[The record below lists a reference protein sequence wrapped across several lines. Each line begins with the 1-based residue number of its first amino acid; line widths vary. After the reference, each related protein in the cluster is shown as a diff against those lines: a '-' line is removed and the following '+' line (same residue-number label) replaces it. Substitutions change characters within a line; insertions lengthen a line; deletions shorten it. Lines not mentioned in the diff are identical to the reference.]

1 MRNFTQN
8 LAFLLVA
15 ALCCFGM
22 QVKAEELTVND
33 GTTTSSYVPIYGY
46 YGDYGCRS
54 QFVVPA
60 ENLEDMANGTIS
72 GMKFYSPSSSQ
83 SFTGTWDVYVG
94 EVTESSAS
102 TTFIDRTSATVVWTG
117 SPTVANNELEIVFSE
132 SYVYGGGNLMI
143 EFVET
148 NMGNCPSFTWYG
160 TSGSS
165 VYVTGG
171 SSDHTTY
178 QTAASGYS
186 ASFVPKVTFVYAAG
200 SGATCEKPSAML
212 AENVG
217 SKTAS
222 LSWADGSGV
231 YNVELKKGSEDW
243 QPLLTGTTDNLK
255 ELTDL
260 TPNTAYQARVQSVC
274 DEEVSGWRTVS
285 FSTQIG
291 IPYLEQFNS
300 SSIPTG
306 WSQKSG
312 LVDDVLAGTTTL
324 STGYSWYFGTANS
337 VFDNHA
343 RLNIYGSSCKSWLLT
358 PAIALEGN
366 LQLTFDMALT
376 DYSTSG
382 EVDKTKQQ
390 DDRFVVLISTDDG
403 ATWTILR
410 EWNNTGSEYVYND
423 IAYTSAGEEAA
434 IDLSGYAGESAIFAF
449 YGESTASGGDNNF
462 HIDNVL
468 IDYIPRCF
476 KPTSLAAGSVGQNSA
491 EISWNAESGEVA
503 WILQYKKSA
512 ESAWQSLEVTENPY
526 LLENLDTYTAYDV
539 RVAAHCD
546 DVDEFGTSAFCNPI
560 SFKTVAGIPF
570 VENFESSMPSDWKQ
584 YTGLLDE
591 FDPEEN
597 PLTPVTYGWSVGNI
611 SGVFAEEPNH
621 LYKEIYGT
629 SCANWLVTPAIAIS
643 GNVQL
648 TFDMA
653 LTKYSGAAIEEGH
666 QEDDKFVVLC
676 TEDEGASWEELRFW
690 DNNASDQKYDAISTQ
705 GQTVRIDLSEYDG
718 KSLRFA
724 FYAESTVSDGDNYLH
739 IDNFKIDEIPAC
751 EQPTDV
757 VYSNLSDT
765 AVTFSW
771 AEVEGTTWQYGL
783 IANPADEIVPTDEM
797 FTRSASENSITI
809 DTLRENSP
817 YAFILRQDCG
827 GATSQ
832 AVVRRFRTLQHAAE
846 LPFED
851 NFENGNGWL
860 FVNGSLTNA
869 WAYGEAATE
878 SGHAIYVSNDGGTT
892 NAYTNSVAVMVYATK
907 LFHIAEAGTYIV
919 SFDWKANGESSYDY
933 LRAAIVPASVEL
945 TASTSYP
952 SGFGTNTLPT
962 GWIAIDGGS
971 KLNGSSA
978 WKSQSAEV
986 DLEEGTY
993 NVVFGWRDDTS
1004 TGENPPAAIDNFS
1017 FSLMA
1022 CPTPSDLAEDAE
1034 QTTTQ
1039 TIGLTWTEK
1048 GSASAWKIRYKK
1060 SSEADWTVVTD
1071 PIAET
1076 EYVLSGLDAATTYQ
1090 IQVAA
1095 WCDPEDAEGISAFSE
1110 YITASTSCDVV
1121 SAFPWSENFNNLT
1134 SGIPLCWNNDE
1145 GTTTSSSSKWSYYNT
1160 GHDGACLRFDSYINS
1175 TDNDNYLATPEINLT
1190 KNSTLSFWCKNPYGG
1205 DFDVY
1210 IEKDGEDRELL
1221 LGGLTSISDWTL
1233 KEINLSA
1240 YTGSQVIIYFYGK
1253 SNYENGDAYLYLDD
1267 VMIEEIPDCLKPT
1280 GLKVVEFGADTA
1292 TLAWDAL
1299 ENGAW
1304 KYAIAE
1310 AGVVPTEGDFVSI
1323 TDTFKIVEGLAS
1335 STAYTFYLRRDCETS
1350 VSPAVSVSFQT
1361 LQTPVAVPFA
1371 DDFEDGNKWFFING
1385 NLSNA
1390 WAYGAAATESGH
1402 AIYVSNDGGTTNA
1415 YTNNVAVMVYAV
1427 KLFSFA
1433 QGTYTFQYDW
1443 KANGENNY
1451 DYLRVALVPA
1461 DVELA
1466 ASTSAPSGFGT
1477 STLPTGWIALDGGSK
1492 LNQSADWTTFTT
1504 AEMAIPAG
1512 EYRVVFGWR
1521 DDTSTG
1527 SNPPAAID
1535 NFSISKVACAK
1546 QTALTIDAITA
1557 TTATL
1562 SWTAGDAEQ
1571 NAWEIAIDTIAGFDP
1586 DTLSVLLDAAS
1597 NPYIFQNLEPETHY
1611 YVYVRA
1617 NCGDEVHSAW
1627 SAVANF
1633 TTASA
1638 CETPSNLEASDITS
1652 ATATISWNTYGLDEF
1667 NLRYSEDGT
1676 NWITVNAVA
1685 MPYSIEDLAPNA
1697 SYRVQV
1703 QAACNTEAWST
1714 ALTFKTACE
1723 AMTTMPLENF
1733 DALTVPSSTHVMP
1746 DCWSYINTSSYSSY
1760 NYYPSVYNSS
1770 SYASSGANSL
1780 RFYSYYSSWS
1790 NYDPQDQYA
1799 ILPAMT
1805 NVSGLRMRLQARKY
1819 ESYYDATVIAGVMS
1833 DPTDTA
1839 TFVAIDTI
1847 SPTST
1852 SYSEFVVMFNTYEGE
1867 GQYIALKMLAA
1878 DAQSSSRS
1886 IYLDDVEV
1894 EFIPNCLEPTALAAS
1909 NVTARTAVLDWT
1921 SDVAAWQICLNDDED
1936 NLIDVDAKPF
1946 VLEGL
1951 TPETAYSVKVRAI
1964 CADEEESAWSNSISF
1979 ATTVACPA
1987 PTALKAIITPGN
1999 GSIAT
2004 LKWSAGAAEEAWVIE
2019 YDTDADFATAIDSAV
2034 VDSTIDLTGLVAEQT
2049 YYARVKANCG
2059 EEDGESVWSAVISFV
2074 PTDALE
2080 LIVND
2085 GTTTS
2090 SYLPLYGL
2098 YCDERNQHSQFIIP
2112 AEDLAGINGD
2122 SITQL
2127 TFFSSSANVSW
2138 GNASFKV
2145 YMGEVENTTLSDF
2158 YADELT
2164 LVMDESNLSVSS
2176 GEMEVVLDAPYKYQ
2190 GGNLLID
2197 FTEITTGT
2205 YTSLSWY
2212 GVSAELGAGYSSYGN
2227 SLSVG
2232 QRSFLPKMK
2241 INFIEGEDVPGP
2253 GEGIFN
2259 TSADGKA
2266 VKFIRKNH
2274 VYILINGTVYNV
2286 TGQKVEVK

>member
-1 MRNFTQN
+1 
-8 LAFLLVA
+8 
-15 ALCCFGM
+15 
-22 QVKAEELTVND
+22 
-33 GTTTSSYVPIYGY
+33 
-46 YGDYGCRS
+46 
-54 QFVVPA
+54 
-60 ENLEDMANGTIS
+60 
-72 GMKFYSPSSSQ
+72 
-83 SFTGTWDVYVG
+83 
-94 EVTESSAS
+94 
-102 TTFIDRTSATVVWTG
+102 
-117 SPTVANNELEIVFSE
+117 
-132 SYVYGGGNLMI
+132 
-143 EFVET
+143 
-148 NMGNCPSFTWYG
+148 
-160 TSGSS
+160 
-165 VYVTGG
+165 
-171 SSDHTTY
+171 
-178 QTAASGYS
+178 
-186 ASFVPKVTFVYAAG
+186 
-200 SGATCEKPSAML
+200 
-212 AENVG
+212 
-217 SKTAS
+217 
-222 LSWADGSGV
+222 
-231 YNVELKKGSEDW
+231 
-243 QPLLTGTTDNLK
+243 
-255 ELTDL
+255 
-260 TPNTAYQARVQSVC
+260 
-274 DEEVSGWRTVS
+274 
-285 FSTQIG
+285 
-291 IPYLEQFNS
+291 
-300 SSIPTG
+300 
-306 WSQKSG
+306 
-312 LVDDVLAGTTTL
+312 
-324 STGYSWYFGTANS
+324 
-337 VFDNHA
+337 
-343 RLNIYGSSCKSWLLT
+343 
-358 PAIALEGN
+358 
-366 LQLTFDMALT
+366 
-376 DYSTSG
+376 
-382 EVDKTKQQ
+382 
-390 DDRFVVLISTDDG
+390 
-403 ATWTILR
+403 
-410 EWNNTGSEYVYND
+410 
-423 IAYTSAGEEAA
+423 
-434 IDLSGYAGESAIFAF
+434 
-449 YGESTASGGDNNF
+449 
-462 HIDNVL
+462 
-468 IDYIPRCF
+468 
-476 KPTSLAAGSVGQNSA
+476 
-491 EISWNAESGEVA
+491 
-503 WILQYKKSA
+503 
-512 ESAWQSLEVTENPY
+512 
-526 LLENLDTYTAYDV
+526 
-539 RVAAHCD
+539 
-546 DVDEFGTSAFCNPI
+546 
-560 SFKTVAGIPF
+560 
-570 VENFESSMPSDWKQ
+570 
-584 YTGLLDE
+584 
-591 FDPEEN
+591 
-597 PLTPVTYGWSVGNI
+597 
-611 SGVFAEEPNH
+611 
-621 LYKEIYGT
+621 
-629 SCANWLVTPAIAIS
+629 
-643 GNVQL
+643 
-648 TFDMA
+648 
-653 LTKYSGAAIEEGH
+653 
-666 QEDDKFVVLC
+666 
-676 TEDEGASWEELRFW
+676 
-690 DNNASDQKYDAISTQ
+690 
-705 GQTVRIDLSEYDG
+705 
-718 KSLRFA
+718 
-724 FYAESTVSDGDNYLH
+724 
-739 IDNFKIDEIPAC
+739 
-751 EQPTDV
+751 
-757 VYSNLSDT
+757 
-765 AVTFSW
+765 
-771 AEVEGTTWQYGL
+771 
-783 IANPADEIVPTDEM
+783 
-797 FTRSASENSITI
+797 
-809 DTLRENSP
+809 
-817 YAFILRQDCG
+817 
-827 GATSQ
+827 
-832 AVVRRFRTLQHAAE
+832 
-846 LPFED
+846 
-851 NFENGNGWL
+851 
-860 FVNGSLTNA
+860 
-869 WAYGEAATE
+869 
-878 SGHAIYVSNDGGTT
+878 
-892 NAYTNSVAVMVYATK
+892 
-907 LFHIAEAGTYIV
+907 
-919 SFDWKANGESSYDY
+919 
-933 LRAAIVPASVEL
+933 
-945 TASTSYP
+945 
-952 SGFGTNTLPT
+952 
-962 GWIAIDGGS
+962 
-971 KLNGSSA
+971 
-978 WKSQSAEV
+978 
-986 DLEEGTY
+986 LEEGTY
-993 NVVFGWRDDTS
+993 NVVFGWRDDS
-1004 TGENPPAAIDNFS
+1004 GAGDNPPAAIDNFS

-1022 CPTPSDLAEDAE
+1022 CPAPSDLAEDAE

-1060 SSEADWTVVTD
+1060 SSEADWTVVAD

-1110 YITASTSCDVV
+1110 SITVSTLCDVV
-1121 SAFPWSENFNNLT
+1121 AAFPWSENFDNVSSSLP
-1134 SGIPLCWNNDE
+1134 ICWNSINNCTSATYAAYPKVYNSSSYAYSGTKSLFFESDAASYYDPQDQYAVLPEMEGINGLRIKLFARAYSLTEYDDDWGYIYYDATFSIGVMSDPEDE
-1145 GTTTSSSSKWSYYNT
+1145 ATFEEIATFEPQTTSYEPFEVRFNT
-1160 GHDGACLRFDSYINS
+1160 
-1175 TDNDNYLATPEINLT
+1175 
-1190 KNSTLSFWCKNPYGG
+1190 
-1205 DFDVY
+1205 
-1210 IEKDGEDRELL
+1210 
-1221 LGGLTSISDWTL
+1221 
-1233 KEINLSA
+1233 
-1240 YTGSQVIIYFYGK
+1240 YTGAGK
-1253 SNYENGDAYLYLDD
+1253 YIAIKMAAAADVDYRSLLIDD
-1267 VMIEEIPDCLKPT
+1267 IEISEIPSCDEAT
-1280 GLKVVEFGADTA
+1280 GLKVVEVGADTA

-1304 KYAIAE
+1304 QFAIVE
-1310 AGVVPTEGDFVSI
+1310 AGVVPTEDDFASI

-1335 STAYTFYLRRDCETS
+1335 STAYTFYLRRDCQSS
-1350 VSPAVSVSFQT
+1350 VSPAISVSFQT

-1443 KANGENNY
+1443 KANGESSY

-1521 DDTSTG
+1521 DDTG
-1527 SNPPAAID
+1527 VGDNPPAAID

-1562 SWTAGDAEQ
+1562 SWTAGDEEQ

-1597 NPYIFQNLEPETHY
+1597 NPYIFQNLEPETRY

-1633 TTASA
+1633 KTTSA

-1652 ATATISWNTYGLDEF
+1652 ATAIIRWNTYGLEEF

-1685 MPYSIEDLAPNA
+1685 MPYSIEDLAPNT

-1703 QAACNTEAWST
+1703 QATCNTEVWST
-1714 ALTFKTACE
+1714 AKTFKTACE

-1746 DCWSYINTSSYSSY
+1746 DCWSYINTSSYSYY
-1760 NYYPSVYNSS
+1760 NYYPTVYNSS
-1770 SYASSGANSL
+1770 YSSYSGANYL
-1780 RFYSYYSSWS
+1780 RFYSYYSSYS
-1790 NYDPQDQYA
+1790 DYDPQDQYA

-1878 DAQSSSRS
+1878 NAQSSSRS

-1894 EFIPNCLEPTALAAS
+1894 ELIPNCLEPTALAAS

-1979 ATTVACPA
+1979 ATLVACPA
-1987 PTALKAIITPGN
+1987 PTALKAILTPGN

-2085 GTTTS
+2085 GTTTG
-2090 SYLPLYGL
+2090 SYLPFYGL
-2098 YCDERNQHSQFIIP
+2098 YCDEQNQHGQFIIP

-2164 LVMDESNLSVSS
+2164 LVMDESSLSVSS

-2197 FTEITTGT
+2197 FTEITTGS

-2212 GVSAELGAGYSSYGN
+2212 GVSADAGAGYSSYGN

-2232 QRSFLPKMK
+2232 QRNFLPKMK
-2241 INFIEGEDVPGP
+2241 INYAKSSDVPGP
-2253 GEGIFN
+2253 GEGIFQ
-2259 TSADGKA
+2259 TGADGKA
-2266 VKFIRKNH
+2266 VKFIRNNH